1 VTDDGQVF
9 GHIAAWDSCHT
20 GFPGQCVPPPRSPS
34 NYAGFHLGELKLNDG
49 SRLAVGTLTMDTSH
63 AAPRLN
69 AQRALA
75 HYDNT
80 GTAAAYVRASDGRF
94 GIWVAGSLSARL
106 SAEDAQALMA
116 SKPSGDW
123 RQVFKGHGR
132 ELIAALQVNVPG
144 VPVPRALTASGLLED
159 GGDVVQ
165 VVEMD
170 CVPCAEDFGRQ
181 LAVLA
186 ASADGVEGLAALAE
200 TA

>member
-1 VTDDGQVF
+1 
-9 GHIAAWDSCHT
+9 
-20 GFPGQCVPPPRSPS
+20 
-34 NYAGFHLGELKLNDG
+34 
-49 SRLAVGTLTMDTSH
+49 
-63 AAPRLN
+63 
-69 AQRALA
+69 
-75 HYDNT
+75 
-80 GTAAAYVRASDGRF
+80 
-94 GIWVAGSLSARL
+94 
-106 SAEDAQALMA
+106 MA

-132 ELIAALQVNVPG
+132 ELIAALQVNVP
-144 VPVPRALTASGLLED
+144 VFPVPRALTASGLLED